1 MQQLQNL
8 QQKIAEYWDDFD
20 KGRANIDWDV
30 RFGDLQDT
38 PSYRL
43 ANLATINEWKHQGNP
58 VPDEIALEFMD
69 IDKKTKERWLEIV
82 AETSQSQ
89 QQSEQMAMQFEQM
102 MEQMKAQVKIEVAK
116 IAAQAQIGVATI
128 KANDVYESELRI
140 QRDNV
145 NLGDNKMG

>member
-1 MQQLQNL
+1 
-8 QQKIAEYWDDFD
+8 
-20 KGRANIDWDV
+20 
-30 RFGDLQDT
+30 
-38 PSYRL
+38 
-43 ANLATINEWKHQGNP
+43 
-58 VPDEIALEFMD
+58 MD
-69 IDKKTKERWLEIV
+69 IDKKSREEWLEDLDGQ
-82 AETSQSQ
+82 AQSQ